1 MQLYWLRGE
10 GMCGAEDFMR
20 VDWASVSLMVV
31 GVVVWLLGLAVG
43 LQGYRVVKRNGSR
56 PKVFLTTTPL
66 NLKP

>member
-1 MQLYWLRGE
+1 
-10 GMCGAEDFMR
+10 MR
-20 VDWASVSLMVV
+20 VGCASVSLMVV